1 MVSSDQLRTSAIEQL
16 QRSLQD
22 PTLANNWAQIRAR
35 HLLHSVA
42 PGSADSVGYRY
53 STTRLKRVST
63 AALRTALLVLGSDQ
77 AALPELSESLR
88 RAAEVMEYLAALP
101 DETNPT
107 ATRIVAAGLYQLA
120 GYEANSMCIARDL
133 PLQSFPDLDGT
144 WPLRRVLDRWSVL
157 ALRRQL
163 LRLRI
168 ETHEVARNRARLE
181 QAWIATADEGD
192 SPERLVDLA
201 ASLLAAEMYSA
212 LSLSAL
218 RGPSAEASFRR
229 ASHDLADL
237 LLTSGRALELLEAR
251 TLQGV
256 GELLIHNS
264 VWHQVSAQVRNEP
277 IWQRYAT
284 LSARGSAPNMLDAT
298 SRIELWE
305 SQRRALAHGL
315 LDANSGF
322 SVRMPTSAGK
332 TRIAELA
339 IVNMLVS
346 EGDQKAIYVAPFRS
360 LADEVEEALTP
371 ILADLGFRVST
382 ILGGFEVDELEAQ
395 IVGSADLIV
404 TTPEKLALL
413 ARIRPELLA
422 DVGLVILDEGHV
434 IDDKDR
440 GVGYEL
446 LLTKLRYHL
455 LPHAKILFI
464 SAVISSAN
472 AADFAEWLCSERG
485 SVIESDWRPARQLVG
500 IYNARED
507 RISYPLE
514 GPVAGAAAPFVLGA
528 ATPREYVDY
537 TPRLH
542 REKVVEFPKRT
553 KGEIVAEL
561 AIRFAEQGPVLV
573 FATSRVNAESVAR
586 TIQRGLQL
594 RRQTPDSSV
603 PSPFS
608 VVRDRPA
615 RAALDIAS
623 RWLGSESSIP
633 SLLED
638 GIGVHHAGLP
648 DPVRRAI
655 EADFRRGALPVIAA
669 TTTLAQGV
677 NLPVKTAIVHSI
689 TRFVGDDDD
698 AGPEIISP
706 REFWNIVGRAGR
718 ATRETEGH
726 VILAALDDY
735 QARQY
740 RELLERDIPPIRG
753 ELFAVLQEL
762 GSERLS
768 DDRFRQLLDSELVT
782 LMVEESVGSSAEEL
796 FEELIGESFVSIQ
809 ARSQNV
815 SLGDLHEKGLETI
828 STIRSEVSDDET
840 RGVFAKTGLDV
851 RSCLMLRDRVANRAE
866 HVASIL
872 YDRETPLDEVIAT
885 LLPDI
890 VDLPQMDTGY
900 EFVGELTELT
910 SDWIGQVPMPE
921 IVKRHLPEGSD
932 DKKFHRFVADFFGF
946 KVPWV
951 MSAYVSIAEH
961 VLASGLDVSET
972 VQWLPT
978 MIRFGV
984 RTPNASWAMTLGC
997 PSRELSGLLAA
1008 EFISESGGRMATYA
1022 AFVTW
1027 FASLT
1032 EEDFVYRFR
1041 ASPHEAEV
1049 LSRRAA
1055 SMVPSNRTIAASLR
1069 AGSSLLKTSVA
1080 GLRYENRIAVLAGV
1094 ADGSAVRLARDY
1106 SNQYDPNAVEVRVSG
1121 GLLGYVPRTEA
1132 RLIAPL
1138 LDAGADMTATI
1149 VSIERSQSAP
1159 WLEVEIS
1166 QRTAL
1171 PEPFGASAPT
1181 EQSG

>member
-77 AALPELSESLR
+77 AALPGLSESLR

-120 GYEANSMCIARDL
+120 GYEANSMCIARNL
-133 PLQSFPDLDGT
+133 PLRSFPDLDST
-144 WPLRRVLDRWSVL
+144 WPLGHVLDRWSVL

-168 ETHEVARNRARLE
+168 ETHEVARNRKRLE
-181 QAWIATADEGD
+181 RAWIATADEGD
-192 SPERLVDLA
+192 SPGRLVDLA
-201 ASLLAAEMYSA
+201 ASLLAADMYGA

-229 ASHDLADL
+229 ASHDLAEL
-237 LLTSGRALELLEAR
+237 LLTSGRPLELLEAR

-264 VWHQVSAQVRNEP
+264 VWHQVSTQVRNEP
-277 IWQRYAT
+277 VWQRYAT

-305 SQRRALAHGL
+305 SQRRALAQDL
-315 LDANSGF
+315 LDADSGF

-346 EGDQKAIYVAPFRS
+346 EGDRKAIYVAPFRS

-371 ILADLGFRVST
+371 VLADLGFRVST

-395 IVGSADLIV
+395 IVSSADLIV

-446 LLTKLRYHL
+446 LLTKLRYRL

-464 SAVISSAN
+464 SAVISSDN
-472 AADFAEWLCSERG
+472 AADFAEWLCSDRQ
-485 SVIESDWRPARQLVG
+485 SVIESEWRPTRQLVG
-500 IYNARED
+500 IYNARSD

-528 ATPREYVDY
+528 ATSREYVDY
-537 TPRLH
+537 TPRLRH
-542 REKVVEFPKRT
+542 EKVVTFPKRT

-573 FATSRVNAESVAR
+573 FATSRVNTESVAR

-594 RRQTPDSSV
+594 RRQTPDSNV

-608 VVRDRPA
+608 AVRDRPA

-633 SLLED
+633 SLLKD

-698 AGPEIISP
+698 AGRSEDITP

-718 ATRETEGH
+718 AIRETEGH

-735 QARQY
+735 QAGQY
-740 RELLERDIPPIRG
+740 RELLKRDIPPIQG

-768 DDRFRQLLDSELVT
+768 NDRFRQLLDSELVT

-796 FEELIGESFVSIQ
+796 FAELVGESFVSIQ
-809 ARSQNV
+809 ARSRNV
-815 SLGDLHEKGLETI
+815 SLRALHGKGLETI
-828 STIRSEVSDDET
+828 STIRGEVSDNET
-840 RGVFAKTGLDV
+840 RAVFAKTGLDV
-851 RSCLMLRDRVANRAE
+851 RSCLVLRDRVTRRAE
-866 HVASIL
+866 HIAGIL
-872 YDRETPLDEVIAT
+872 YDHETSLDDVIAT
-885 LLPDI
+885 VLPDI

-900 EFVGELTELT
+900 DFVGDLTELT
-910 SDWIGQVPMPE
+910 RDWTGQVPMPE
-921 IVKRHLPEGSD
+921 IVKQHLPEGSD

-946 KVPWV
+946 KLPWGIG
-951 MSAYVSIAEH
+951 AYVAIAEH

-972 VQWLPT
+972 VKWLPT
-978 MIRFGV
+978 MVRFGV

-1008 EFISESGGRMATYA
+1008 EFISESESRMATYA

-1032 EEDFVYRFR
+1032 EEDFVYRFQ

-1069 AGSSLLKTSVA
+1069 AGTSLLRTAVV

-1094 ADGSAVRLARDY
+1094 ADRSAVRLARDY
-1106 SNQYDPNAVEVRVSG
+1106 SNQYDPNAIEVRVSG

-1138 LDAGADMTATI
+1138 LDAGADMTAAV
-1149 VSIERSQSAP
+1149 VSIDRSQSAP
-1159 WLEVEIS
+1159 QLEIEIS
-1166 QRTAL
+1166 QGTAL
-1171 PEPFGASAPT
+1171 PEPF
-1181 EQSG
+1181 